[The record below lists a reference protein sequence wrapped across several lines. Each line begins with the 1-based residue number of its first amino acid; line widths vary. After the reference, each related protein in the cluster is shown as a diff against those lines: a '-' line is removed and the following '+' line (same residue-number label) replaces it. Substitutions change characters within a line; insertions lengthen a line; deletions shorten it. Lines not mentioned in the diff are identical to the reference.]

1 MSTALTAEAFAL
13 YQECFRQ
20 AVGDTLKAT
29 CGVSIQPLGNDSDVA
44 THEVII
50 GIISLVGDAELTMFI
65 GLPRGTAPALV
76 AKFAGFEVPFE
87 SPDMGDAV
95 GEVAN
100 VFVGSMKN
108 ILDAKNIK
116 VNISLPT
123 VMRAENLQVLLQ
135 HGGPSAK
142 MGFGSDLGP
151 LWVGIAAG
159 KGGRFIA

>member
-1 MSTALTAEAFAL
+1 MSTALTTESFAL
-13 YQECFRQ
+13 YKECFLQ
-20 AVGDTLKAT
+20 AVGDALKAT
-29 CGVSIQPLGNDSDVA
+29 CGISIQPLGDDVEVA

-65 GLPRGTAPALV
+65 GLPRDTAPALV

-100 VFVGSMKN
+100 VLVGGMKN
-108 ILDAKNIK
+108 LLDIRNIK

-123 VMRAENLQVLLQ
+123 VMLAQNLQVLLQ
-135 HGGPSAK
+135 HGRPSAQ
-142 MGFGSDLGP
+142 MAFGSELGP

-159 KGGRFIA
+159 KRNGVVG

>member
-1 MSTALTAEAFAL
+1 MGTALSTESFAL
-13 YQECFRQ
+13 YRECLRQ
-20 AVGDTLKAT
+20 AICDTIQAT
-29 CGVSIQPLGNDSDVA
+29 CGISIQLQEDDSDVA
-44 THEVII
+44 AHEVII
-50 GIISLVGDAELTMFI
+50 GIISLMGDAELAMFI
-65 GLPRGTAPALV
+65 GLPRGTAPGLV

-100 VFVGSMKN
+100 MLAGGMKN

-142 MGFGSDLGP
+142 MGFGSELGP
-151 LWVGIAAG
+151 LWVGISAG
-159 KGGRFIA
+159 KGGGFVA

>member
-1 MSTALTAEAFAL
+1 L
-13 YQECFRQ
+13 YKECLRQ
-20 AVGDTLKAT
+20 AIGDIMKTT
-29 CGVSIQPLGNDSDVA
+29 CGVSVQPLGDDDGVA

-50 GIISLVGDAELTMFI
+50 GVISLVGDAEMSVFI

-100 VFVGSMKN
+100 MLAGGVKN
-108 ILDAKNIK
+108 ILDGKSIK

-142 MGFGSDLGP
+142 MGFGSELGS
-151 LWVGIAAG
+151 LWVGISTG
-159 KGGRFIA
+159 KNGGFVA